1 LFFKKILEFNGFS
14 SVHFRF
20 LGVLS
25 DDGVIVLDLRL
36 EVVSSGG
43 KGISLGGEVSKFL
56 GPLGGLSLFPSG
68 IGDSGGSDL
77 SFKGGKKAGD
87 LSEELW
93 VSWGRSDLSEGVDQW
108 GVGGEFVVK
117 VGHVFKS
124 FGNTL
129 NSSLKLD
136 EKSTSAERSKKVNGI
151 LTSSNTGIVFSIKST
166 PCGVFHISLSL
177 SSFDSTVN
185 AVKFSKGGSEHA
197 FSISKKSFSVFN
209 GLVTGVSSGGV
220 SVSVVGIFGEESVA
234 CGSAFGVD
242 RVGFSLL
249 GVEFSNEAV
258 DESDNGVKVSLSSG
272 HVNGNLGE

>member
-1 LFFKKILEFNGFS
+1 M
-14 SVHFRF
+14 
-20 LGVLS
+20 
-25 DDGVIVLDLRL
+25 
-36 EVVSSGG
+36 
-43 KGISLGGEVSKFL
+43 
-56 GPLGGLSLFPSG
+56 
-68 IGDSGGSDL
+68 
-77 SFKGGKKAGD
+77 
-87 LSEELW
+87 
-93 VSWGRSDLSEGVDQW
+93 
-108 GVGGEFVVK
+108 
-117 VGHVFKS
+117 
-124 FGNTL
+124 
-129 NSSLKLD
+129 D

-166 PCGVFHISLSL
+166 PGGVFHISLGL

-209 GLVTGVSSGGV
+209 GLVTCVSSGGV